1 MLCNKK
7 VTRFKNTVRKVR
19 GIIQN
24 KKWGSKHITDKIVL
38 AYSGGLDT
46 SVLIKYLQE
55 KYNAEVI
62 TVTVD
67 VGQQEDLK
75 AAEEKAIKLGVL
87 KHFSIDAKDE
97 FAKEY
102 IFPAIKANAL
112 YEGKYPISTSL
123 SRPLIAKKMVEVAKK
138 EGATG
143 LAHGCTGRGN
153 DQVRFDVTLGSLA
166 PEMKI
171 IAPIREWSM
180 TREEEIAYAK
190 TKGIPVSNA
199 AKKYSIDASVWG
211 RAIECGLLEDAS
223 QEPPEDA
230 YEWTTSAEKAPN
242 TPEYVTIKFE
252 AGVPV
257 AINNQNMKPLE
268 LIEAMNK
275 IAGKNGVGRIDH
287 IEDRLVGIKS
297 REVYEC
303 PAATVILEAHKDL
316 EKMVMTR
323 HEVLFK
329 QQIDAQWVFLAYA
342 GLWVDPLKDDLD
354 AFINRSQENVNGEVK
369 LKLYKGGLQVVGRS
383 SPMSLYDK
391 NLANYNIKTTFNQSY
406 SKGFI
411 ELWGLQTRMY
421 NALKQTGKKPKSPKS
436 AKQA

>member
-1 MLCNKK
+1 M
-7 VTRFKNTVRKVR
+7 
-19 GIIQN
+19 
-24 KKWGSKHITDKIVL
+24 
-38 AYSGGLDT
+38 
-46 SVLIKYLQE
+46 LIKYLQE
-55 KYNAEVI
+55 KYNAQVI

-67 VGQQEDLK
+67 VGQQEDIK
-75 AAEEKAIKLGVL
+75 AAGEKAKKLGVL

-123 SRPLIAKKMVEVAKK
+123 SRPLIAKKMVEIAEK

-143 LAHGCTGRGN
+143 LVHGCTGRGN
-153 DQVRFDVTLGSLA
+153 DQVRFDITLGSLA

-171 IAPIREWSM
+171 IAPVREWGL

-190 TKGIPVSNA
+190 TKGIPVSDS

-223 QEPPEDA
+223 QAPPDDA
-230 YEWTTSAEKAPN
+230 YEWTVAPEKAPDK
-242 TPEYVTIKFE
+242 PEIVTITFE

-257 AINNQNMKPLE
+257 AVNGKTMAPLA
-268 LIEAMNK
+268 LIEEVNK
-275 IAGKNGVGRIDH
+275 IAGRNGVGRIDH
-287 IEDRLVGIKS
+287 IEDRIVGLKS

-329 QQIDAQWVFLAYA
+329 QQIDAQWVFLAYS

-354 AFINRSQENVNGEVK
+354 AFINKSQENVTGEVK
-369 LKLYKGGLQVVGRS
+369 LKLYKGSLQVIGRS
-383 SPMSLYDK
+383 SPNSLYDK
-391 NLANYNIKTTFNQSY
+391 NLANYNIKTSFNQSY

-421 NALKQTGKKPKSPKS
+421 NTLKKASKKAKAKKS
-436 AKQA
+436 

>member
-1 MLCNKK
+1 M
-7 VTRFKNTVRKVR
+7 
-19 GIIQN
+19 GDQA
-24 KKWGSKHITDKIVL
+24 ITEKIVL

-55 KYNAEVI
+55 KNNAEVI

-67 VGQQEDLK
+67 VGQGEDLK
-75 AAEEKAIKLGVL
+75 GAEQKAKKLGVL

-123 SRPLIAKKMVEVAKK
+123 SRPLIAKKMVEIGKK

-153 DQVRFDVTLGSLA
+153 DQVRFDITLSSLA
-166 PEMKI
+166 PEMKV
-171 IAPIREWSM
+171 IAPVRDWEL

-190 TKGIPVSNA
+190 TKGIPVSES

-223 QEPPEDA
+223 VEPPEDA
-230 YEWTTSAEKAPN
+230 YEWTTAAEKAPN
-242 TPEYVTIKFE
+242 TPEFITIKFE
-252 AGVPV
+252 AGEPV
-257 AINNQNMKPLE
+257 AVNGKAMKPLE
-268 LIEAMNK
+268 LIETVNK
-275 IAGKNGVGRIDH
+275 IAGRNGVGRIDH
-287 IEDRLVGIKS
+287 IEDRIVGLKS

-303 PAATVILEAHKDL
+303 PAALVILEAHKDL

-329 QQIDAQWVFLAYA
+329 QQIDDQWVFLAYA

-369 LKLYKGGLQVVGRS
+369 LKLYKGSMQVVGRS

-391 NLANYNIKTTFNQSY
+391 NLANYNIKTSFNQLY

-411 ELWGLQTRMY
+411 ELWGLQTKMY
-421 NALKQTGKKPKSPKS
+421 NALKATKKQKPQKNPK
-436 AKQA
+436 

>member
-1 MLCNKK
+1 M
-7 VTRFKNTVRKVR
+7 
-19 GIIQN
+19 
-24 KKWGSKHITDKIVL
+24 
-38 AYSGGLDT
+38 
-46 SVLIKYLQE
+46 LIKYLQE
-55 KYNAEVI
+55 KLNALVI

-67 VGQQEDLK
+67 VGQGEDLK
-75 AAEEKAIKLGVL
+75 EAEEKAKKLGAV
-87 KHFSIDAKDE
+87 KHYSIDAKDE
-97 FAKEY
+97 FAKDY

-123 SRPLIAKKMVEVAKK
+123 SRPLIAKKMVEIAEK
-138 EGATG
+138 EGATS

-166 PEMKI
+166 PGKKI
-171 IAPIREWSM
+171 LAPIREWGM

-190 TKGIPVSNA
+190 TKGIPVSSA

-223 QEPPEDA
+223 QAPPDDA
-230 YEWTTSAEKAPN
+230 YEWTVAPEKAPDKA
-242 TPEYVTIKFE
+242 EIVTIQFE
-252 AGVPV
+252 SGIPV
-257 AINNQNMKPLE
+257 AINGKAMLPLE
-268 LIEAMNK
+268 LVEEMNR
-275 IAGKNGVGRIDH
+275 IAGRNGVGRIDH

-323 HEVLFK
+323 HQVLFK
-329 QQIDAQWVFLAYA
+329 QQVDAEWVFLAYA

-354 AFINRSQENVNGEVK
+354 AFINKSQENVTGEVK
-369 LKLYKGGLQVVGRS
+369 LKLYKGSMIVIGRI

-391 NLANYNIKTTFNQSY
+391 NLANYNIKTSFNQSY
-406 SKGFI
+406 SHGFI
-411 ELWGLQTRMY
+411 ELWGMQTRMY
-421 NALKQTGKKPKSPKS
+421 NALKNQSKKGPEKSK
-436 AKQA
+436 KK

>member
-1 MLCNKK
+1 M
-7 VTRFKNTVRKVR
+7 
-19 GIIQN
+19 
-24 KKWGSKHITDKIVL
+24 L

-46 SVLIKYLQE
+46 SVLIKYIQE
-55 KYNAEVI
+55 KYNAQVI

-75 AAEEKAIKLGVL
+75 EAAKKAEKLGVL

-97 FAKEY
+97 FAQDY
-102 IFPAIKANAL
+102 IFPAVKANAL

-123 SRPLIAKKMVEVAKK
+123 SRPLIAKKMVEIAVN

-166 PEMKI
+166 PGMKV
-171 IAPIREWSM
+171 IAPVREWGM

-190 TKGIPVSNA
+190 TKGIPVSTA

-230 YEWTTSAEKAPN
+230 YEWTVSPEKAPSK
-242 TPEYVTIKFE
+242 PEIVTLKFE

-257 AINNQNMKPLE
+257 AVNNEKMKPLE
-268 LIEAMNK
+268 LIQEVNK

-354 AFINRSQENVNGEVK
+354 AFINKSQENVNGEVK
-369 LKLYKGGLQVVGRS
+369 LKLYKGGLQVIGRS

-391 NLANYNIKTTFNQSY
+391 NLANYNIKTSFNQSY
-406 SKGFI
+406 SHGFI

-421 NALKQTGKKPKSPKS
+421 NALKNQSKQKEAKKKQT
-436 AKQA
+436 

>member
-1 MLCNKK
+1 M
-7 VTRFKNTVRKVR
+7 TE
-19 GIIQN
+19 
-24 KKWGSKHITDKIVL
+24 KIVL

-46 SVLIKYLQE
+46 SVLVKYLQE
-55 KYNAEVI
+55 KLRVEVI
-62 TVTVD
+62 TVTVN

-75 AAEEKAIKLGVL
+75 AAEKKAKKLGVL
-87 KHFSIDAKDE
+87 KHFSIDARNE
-97 FAKEY
+97 FVTDY

-123 SRPLIAKKMVEVAKK
+123 SRPLIAKKMVEIGEK
-138 EGATG
+138 EGATA

-153 DQVRFDVTLGSLA
+153 DQVRFDITLGSLA

-171 IAPIREWSM
+171 LAPVREWGM
-180 TREEEIAYAK
+180 TREEEIEYAK
-190 TKGIPVSNA
+190 KKGISVSTA
-199 AKKYSIDASVWG
+199 AKKYSIDASIWG

-223 QEPPEDA
+223 QEPPDDA
-230 YEWTTSAEKAPN
+230 FEWTVSPEKAPS
-242 TPEYVTIKFE
+242 TPEYVTVHFMEGMPI
-252 AGVPV
+252 AVNG
-257 AINNQNMKPLE
+257 ADMKPLE
-268 LIEAMNK
+268 LIETVNRL
-275 IAGKNGVGRIDH
+275 AGKHGVGRIDH

-329 QQIDAQWVFLAYA
+329 QQVDTEWVFLAYS
-342 GLWVDPLKDDLD
+342 GLWVDPLKKDLD
-354 AFINRSQENVNGEVK
+354 AFIDKSQENVTGQVK
-369 LKLYKGGLQVVGRS
+369 LKLFKGGLQVVGRS

-391 NLANYNIKTTFNQSY
+391 NLANYNIKTSFNQSY

-421 NALKQTGKKPKSPKS
+421 NALKNSAEKKRTKKP
-436 AKQA
+436 

>member
-1 MLCNKK
+1 
-7 VTRFKNTVRKVR
+7 VSTTE
-19 GIIQN
+19 
-24 KKWGSKHITDKIVL
+24 KIVL

-46 SVLIKYLQE
+46 SVLVKYIQE

-62 TVTVD
+62 TVTVN

-75 AAEEKAIKLGVL
+75 AAEEKAKKLGVL
-87 KHFSIDAKDE
+87 KHFSIDARTE
-97 FAKEY
+97 FVTDY
-102 IFPAIKANAL
+102 VYPAIKANAL

-123 SRPLIAKKMVEVAKK
+123 SRPLIASKMVEVAEK

-171 IAPIREWSM
+171 IAPVREWGM
-180 TREEEIAYAK
+180 TREEEIEYAK
-190 TKGIPVSNA
+190 KKGIPVSTA

-211 RAIECGLLEDAS
+211 RAIECGYLEDAS
-223 QEPPEDA
+223 KEPPEDA
-230 YEWTTSAEKAPN
+230 YEWTVSPEKAPN
-242 TPEYVTIKFE
+242 APEYVTIKFE

-257 AINNQNMKPLE
+257 AVNDAKLKPLKIVE
-268 LIEAMNK
+268 TLNK
-275 IAGKNGVGRIDH
+275 TAGKHGVGRIDH

-303 PAATVILEAHKDL
+303 PAATILLEAHKDL

-329 QQIDAQWVFLAYA
+329 QQIDAEWAYLAYV
-342 GLWVDPLKDDLD
+342 GLWMDPLKEDLD
-354 AFINRSQENVNGEVK
+354 AFINKSQENVNGEVK

-411 ELWGLQTRMY
+411 ELWGLQTRMH
-421 NALKQTGKKPKSPKS
+421 NALKRSTKKQKAGKSK
-436 AKQA
+436 